1 MNESQ
6 RSGVTYPQLV
16 RNEISNDGDGPQPHF
31 FFFFLYFSTNPSQQ
45 PAARNPLFRF
55 LLLLLLLLVLGVAD
69 NEHLENNP
77 TTD

>member
-31 FFFFLYFSTNPSQQ
+31 CFFHFSTNPSQQ

-55 LLLLLLLLVLGVAD
+55 LLLLLPLLVLGVAD